1 MMFAPPDGFNG
12 FGITPEELAKL
23 GFRIAAS
30 PGAAFAAM
38 YKAVKQSYQA
48 LYANEVNPY
57 MGRGGVRANMLEAH
71 QTCDLEKL
79 VEIERRTMQD

>member
-1 MMFAPPDGFNG
+1 
-12 FGITPEELAKL
+12 
-23 GFRIAAS
+23 
-30 PGAAFAAM
+30 M

>member
-1 MMFAPPDGFNG
+1 
-12 FGITPEELAKL
+12 
-23 GFRIAAS
+23 
-30 PGAAFAAM
+30 M

-48 LYANEVNPY
+48 LYTNEVNPY

>member
-1 MMFAPPDGFNG
+1 MDSTALAS
-12 FGITPEELAKL
+12 PEELAKL